1 MFEALS
7 RCHLMLVDCDNTTVS
22 LLRDVFDAQG
32 YAVST
37 FPDTQSGLSTLLS
50 EAESVFPVELILCD
64 LSLAEQ
70 NHYSFIRSVVEH
82 KPGVPIVVLAGKGQ
96 EDSALE
102 ALRTGALGLV
112 TKPLKLAELLLG
124 VERGFQWGRAQ
135 RELTVLRKQ
144 VKGAWGFGD
153 FLGKSSAIQRLM
165 DKARKVASS
174 HANILF
180 YGEPGTGK
188 ELLAR
193 VIHHSGPRAAKP
205 FVTLDCSS
213 LPETLLE
220 ESLFGNSGLVEKAKE
235 GVLFLDEVGTLP
247 PSTQGRLLRTD
258 PSVRLFCA
266 SQRDLRPDV
275 RLGRFRA
282 DLYFRLAVVPLT
294 IPPLRERIVDIPLLA
309 QNFLERHLM
318 DCGDPPGS
326 RKFTSEAFAK
336 LCRRQW
342 NGNVRELES
351 LIARVA
357 VLSNEERIT
366 AESIPEGEMGSVAD
380 PEEICTEG
388 FPTLSQLEERYVRAI
403 LERVDG
409 KKDRAA
415 RALGINRRT
424 LLRKERQFGWLPD
437 GQSEKEWSDEAAPLR
452 PPPIAR
458 SPLSETNPLD
468 EP

>member
-1 MFEALS
+1 
-7 RCHLMLVDCDNTTVS
+7 MLVDCDNSTVS

-37 FPDTQSGLSTLLS
+37 FADTRSGLNTLLS
-50 EAESVFPVELILCD
+50 EAESVFPIELILCD
-64 LSLAEQ
+64 LALAEAD
-70 NHYSFIRSVVEH
+70 HYAFIRSVIEH
-82 KPGVPIVVLAGKGQ
+82 KPGVPVVVLASTSQ
-96 EDSALE
+96 EDSTLE
-102 ALRTGALGLV
+102 ALRAGALGVV

-124 VERGFQWGRAQ
+124 VERGFEWGRTQ
-135 RELTVLRKQ
+135 RELTMLRKQ

-153 FLGKSSAIQRLM
+153 FLGKSSAIQRLT
-165 DKARKVASS
+165 DKARKVAAS

-205 FVTLDCSS
+205 FVVLDCSS

-220 ESLFGNSGLVEKAKE
+220 EALFGSSGLVEAARE

-247 PSTQGRLLRTD
+247 GSTQARLLRTD
-258 PSVRLFCA
+258 PHLRLFCA

-294 IPPLRERIVDIPLLA
+294 IPPLRERVIDIPLLA

-318 DCGDPPGS
+318 DCGDSPSS
-326 RKFTSEAFAK
+326 RKFTSEALAK

-342 NGNVRELES
+342 NGNVRELEN

-357 VLSNEERIT
+357 VLSNEERIS

-424 LLRKERQFGWLPD
+424 LLRKERQFGWIPD
-437 GQSEKEWSDEAAPLR
+437 GQSEEDWSNEAAPLR
-452 PPPIAR
+452 PPPIAQ
-458 SPLSETNPLD
+458 SPLSEKSALD

>member
-1 MFEALS
+1 
-7 RCHLMLVDCDNTTVS
+7 MLVDCDTTAVS

-32 YAVST
+32 YAVSA
-37 FPDTQSGLSTLLS
+37 FADTRSALSTLLS
-50 EAESVFPVELILCD
+50 EAESVFPIELILCD
-64 LSLAEQ
+64 LTLAETD
-70 NHYSFIRSVVEH
+70 HYAFIRSVMEQ
-82 KPGVPIVVLAGKGQ
+82 KPGVPLLVLAGAGQ

-102 ALRTGALGLV
+102 AMRAGALGTV
-112 TKPLKLAELLLG
+112 HKPLKLAELLLG
-124 VERGFQWGRAQ
+124 VERGFEWGKMQ
-135 RELTVLRKQ
+135 RELAGLRKQ

-153 FLGKSSAIQRLM
+153 FLGKSSAVQRLI
-165 DKARKVASS
+165 DKARKVAATN
-174 HANILF
+174 ANVLF

-193 VIHHSGPRAAKP
+193 VIHHSGSRAAKP
-205 FVTLDCSS
+205 FITLDCSS

-220 ESLFGNSGLVEKAKE
+220 EALFGCDGLVEKAKE
-235 GVLFLDEVGTLP
+235 GILFLDEVGTLP

-258 PSVRLFCA
+258 PSLRFFCA

-294 IPPLRERIVDIPLLA
+294 IPPLRERIADIPLLA

-318 DCGDPPGS
+318 DCGDAPHS
-326 RKFTSEAFAK
+326 RKFTSEAIAK

-342 NGNVRELES
+342 NGNVRELEN
-351 LIARVA
+351 LVARVA

-366 AESIPEGEMGSVAD
+366 TESIPEGEMGSVAD

-424 LLRKERQFGWLPD
+424 LLRKERQFGWIPD
-437 GQSEKEWSDEAAPLR
+437 GQSEKEWGNEEAPLR

-458 SPLSETNPLD
+458 SPLSEKNPL
-468 EP
+468 EES